1 MVDRAVSFVNL
12 EEDGDE
18 NRDDDNDSTG
28 PSYRREL
35 SKTKLELLKPLC
47 KNKNKEI
54 NIDDPILRK
63 ILLLQDIL
71 YEFPELETNLLNS
84 ISGTKQKPGRGKFFR
99 LFFGLLFLVLMYVCI
114 FILGLIVSSYLL
126 SPIPITG
133 TVMTNYID
141 PTMEN
146 DLQKIV
152 LVPPTEG
159 SNILKIRGSF
169 KVSYNLY
176 NNTFF
181 CGALSIF
188 AHVSYLP
195 QSGKASNYEKCFGD
209 SVYKYIYKYTYKNVK
224 TGNLEFFNKSE
235 YNTKNM
241 SLRDDDVLKKKRFGS
256 LITLEKVENEKNTE
270 FKGINVL
277 ETTVYNA
284 FFEHPLAS
292 NKIEIIPKISR
303 GFNKVVILVT
313 LETEIDPENEEYMTK
328 RMLTDCKN
336 SGFLTLKLDS
346 SLQSFDTML
355 FSGNMLP
362 TSFLPF
368 SVPCII
374 TTNKEILDNV
384 ASIAKN
390 QRILYNR
397 QQFILKKLN
406 TSLNI

>member
-1 MVDRAVSFVNL
+1 
-12 EEDGDE
+12 
-18 NRDDDNDSTG
+18 
-28 PSYRREL
+28 
-35 SKTKLELLKPLC
+35 
-47 KNKNKEI
+47 
-54 NIDDPILRK
+54 
-63 ILLLQDIL
+63 
-71 YEFPELETNLLNS
+71 
-84 ISGTKQKPGRGKFFR
+84 
-99 LFFGLLFLVLMYVCI
+99 
-114 FILGLIVSSYLL
+114 
-126 SPIPITG
+126 
-133 TVMTNYID
+133 MTNYMD

-152 LVPPTEG
+152 LVPPTE
-159 SNILKIRGSF
+159 SNNILKIRGSF

-181 CGALSIF
+181 SGALSIF

-195 QSGKASNYEKCFGD
+195 QSGTASNYEKCFGD

-224 TGNLEFFNKSE
+224 NGSLEFFNKSE
-235 YNTKNM
+235 YNTNNM

-256 LITLEKVENEKNTE
+256 LITLEKVENEKSMNI
-270 FKGINVL
+270 KSVNVV

-303 GFNKVVILVT
+303 GFNKIVILVT
-313 LETEIDPENEEYMTK
+313 LETEMDPEKEEYMTN
-328 RMLTDCKN
+328 RMMRDCKD

-374 TTNKEILDNV
+374 TSNKEILDNV

-390 QRILYNR
+390 QRVLYNR